1 MLRIS
6 IFLLIVSCLI
16 GCKESSNKKNDS
28 VSDLSPEVEKPIL
41 EFPKKKKKGQNPFD
55 FKFMQRAYPSGKIKT
70 SAYSEAMQWKN
81 QTANRS
87 TANEIW
93 VFAGPLN
100 IGGRITDI
108 EIASNNSEVYY
119 IGAASGGIFKS
130 VNGGNDWTP
139 IFDNQAMLS
148 IGDIEI
154 SKSNN
159 NLIYVG
165 TGEVN
170 AGGGSLVYDGDGIHK
185 SYDGGISWESK
196 GLANIGSVGKIVLDP
211 NDDNTVFVGAMGPL
225 FKNSSNR
232 GVYKTT
238 DGGDSWEKVLFVSDS
253 TGIVDMAIHPTN
265 GNIVYAASW
274 ERIRRPNRR
283 QYGGITS
290 GIYKTTDGGSNWTEL
305 TNGLPN
311 TTSQKGRIGF
321 DISQSNPNVLYARYA
336 DSEGNI
342 QGVYKTVNGGDSWT
356 AVNSSQ
362 LTDVGFH
369 WWFGGIFIDPT
380 NENVLYNLD
389 FEVQKSTN
397 GGNSWTNA
405 FNYVHVDQHAMAF
418 QTYNSSEILLGNDGG
433 LYYSSNGGSSAT
445 KDLKLPITQYNRI
458 FVDAQNEN
466 KIYGGAQDNSTS
478 RTQTGGLSDWNIIYG
493 GDGFQPLV
501 DPTNTNV
508 IYALY
513 QYGGLGK
520 STNNGGSFYD
530 ATNGISWGDRKNW
543 DTPITFDPNNSQI
556 LYFGTNRLYKTTNAA
571 GNWSPIS
578 PDLTDGPHTGNLTFG
593 TITTISVS
601 QFDSQIIFVGTD
613 DGKAWITQ
621 DGGSNWTDISAGIP
635 NRWVTKVLASRENQ
649 STAYLTLSGYRFGQ
663 NVGHVYKSTDLGNS
677 WVDIST
683 SLPDIPVNDIEQDS
697 FGNIFIATDVGVMA
711 SKDEGENWIVLGE
724 NLPSAVVS
732 DLFIHEGSQ
741 FLFAATYGRSIY
753 KIDISNNIMN
763 IDGNLFPSEVKIYPN
778 PASEMVTI
786 SLKNSSEKAKISMF
800 DVMGRLVKQIGF
812 ENKKEIHF
820 SVADLQAGIYYLKI
834 SEGEKQATQK
844 LIVK

>member
-1 MLRIS
+1 MTRVS
-6 IFLLIVSCLI
+6 IYIFFFICFV
-16 GCKESSNKKNDS
+16 GCKNSSEKKKDASLENT
-28 VSDLSPEVEKPIL
+28 VSDVSEE
-41 EFPKKKKKGQNPFD
+41 KKGKSPFD
-55 FKFMQRAYPSGKIKT
+55 LMFMQRAYPDGKINT
-70 SAYSEAMQWKN
+70 SAYSEAIQWKK

-93 VFAGPLN
+93 QFSGPLN

-108 EIASNNSEVYY
+108 EIPSSQPDVYY
-119 IGAASGGIFKS
+119 VGAASGGIFKT

-139 IFDNQAMLS
+139 IFDEQQMLS

-159 NLIYVG
+159 SLIYVG

-185 SYDGGISWESK
+185 STDGGISWQSK
-196 GLANIGSVGKIVLDP
+196 GLPDIGSVGKILLDP

-225 FKNSSNR
+225 FRNSSNR

-238 DGGDSWEKVLFVSDS
+238 NGGDSWQQVLFVSDS
-253 TGIVDMAIHPTN
+253 TGVVDMAIHPTN

-290 GIYKTTDGGSNWTEL
+290 GIYRTNDGGSNWTEL
-305 TNGLPN
+305 TNGLPS
-311 TTSQKGRIGF
+311 TASQKGRISF

-336 DSEGNI
+336 NSNGNI

-380 NENVLYNLD
+380 NENVLYNADLV
-389 FEVQKSTN
+389 VQKSTN
-397 GGNSWTNA
+397 GGNSWTNVFTNA
-405 FNYVHVDQHAMAF
+405 HVDQHAIAF
-418 QTYNSSEILLGNDGG
+418 QSSNSNQLLLGNDGG
-433 LYYSSNGGSSAT
+433 LYYSNNGGASAT
-445 KDLKLPITQYNRI
+445 KDMKLPITQFNRI

-478 RTQTGGLSDWNIIYG
+478 RTQTGGLSDWSIIYG

-513 QYGGLGK
+513 QYGSLGK
-520 STNNGGSFYD
+520 STNNGSSFFS
-530 ATNGISWGDRKNW
+530 ATNGISGSDRKNW
-543 DTPITFDPNNSQI
+543 DTPITFDPNNSQT
-556 LYFGTNRLYKTTNAA
+556 LYFGANRLYKTTNAA
-571 GNWSPIS
+571 GNWSAIS

-601 QFDSQIIFVGTD
+601 QLDSQVIFVGTD
-613 DGKAWITQ
+613 DGKAWVTQ
-621 DGGSNWTDISAGIP
+621 DGGANWMDISAGVP
-635 NRWVTKVLASRENQ
+635 NRWVTKVLTSKENS
-649 STAYLTLSGYRFGQ
+649 STVYLTLSGYRFGE
-663 NVGHVYKSTDLGNS
+663 NVGHVYKSTDFGNT

-697 FGNIFIATDVGVMA
+697 FGNLFIATDVGVLA
-711 SKDEGENWIVLGE
+711 SKDEGVNWTVLGE
-724 NLPSAVVS
+724 NLPSAVAS
-732 DLFIHEGSQ
+732 DLFVHEGSQ
-741 FLFAATYGRSIY
+741 FLFVATYGRSSY
-753 KIDISNNIMN
+753 KIDISNNIMAT
-763 IDGNLFPSEVKIYPN
+763 DKNLFSLEVKVFPN

-786 SLKNSSEKAKISMF
+786 SIKNASENSVLRMY
-800 DVMGRLVKQIGF
+800 DVMGRLVKQVDF
-812 ENKKEIHF
+812 QHQNEVRF
-820 SVADLQAGIYYLKI
+820 SVVDIRAGIYYLKI
-834 SEGEKQATQK
+834 SNGKSQTTKK